1 MKYLLLILILVLI
14 VWFLA
19 RQRKG
24 RDDRPGDAPRER
36 IAENIVVC
44 AHCRLRIP
52 ESESIR
58 HEGRH
63 YCCDEHR
70 RLDSP

>member
-1 MKYLLLILILVLI
+1 MKYLLLILILALI
-14 VWFLA
+14 VWFLV
-19 RQRKG
+19 RQRKSRG
-24 RDDRPGDAPRER
+24 DRSGAETRER

-44 AHCRLRIP
+44 AHCRLRVP
-52 ESESIR
+52 ESESIE

-70 RLDSP
+70 RLGPL